1 MSYDVIG
8 LARVFPWKWN
18 DVIGA
23 TLLMSFCPTFLLWWS
38 LGKCPHE
45 IGLAG
50 VVRKQA
56 LDMDLYINN
65 ALIFHY
71 ILVNL
76 CTCLAMPSRKKVEL
90 LTFLLVFGSCENAV
104 LNLGHILKCFQAP
117 SIRSYRCC
125 HKYLKSLFNIGW
137 YFPTTF
143 LPYFWL
149 RISFK
154 TTLVVKKD

>member
-1 MSYDVIG
+1 
-8 LARVFPWKWN
+8 
-18 DVIGA
+18 
-23 TLLMSFCPTFLLWWS
+23 MSFCPTFLLWWS